1 MKRTALTLTVLILLL
16 VSTLAA
22 QDTAA
27 NDEYITAMTNND
39 PAQRVQLLKAWLN
52 KYGGSGHQY
61 ENFANATVCT
71 EQYQGKSAA
80 EITKYGEAA
89 LKIGGL
95 DNSTKGKVL
104 MMVAAA
110 YVSTGQNLS
119 QARNYAGQLSQLAK
133 TAKGQAAESG
143 NAQLWDQMTLASYA
157 IQGQAYEKEN
167 NLKGAVE
174 AYSTAYN
181 LSKNKQLATSLAQ
194 LGKSSYEAKDYATA
208 EKAFKI
214 AVPALNDFGSTT
226 LYAKTLHRSGK
237 KTEAVKYYKESYNK
251 RKTGEVAYN
260 LGILLAPN
268 GNSNAT
274 VANEA
279 IEYLLAASFL
289 SPANSERAMKLAE
302 GLYFNQNPAYNKIV
316 TDIQAKTKSLEQMT
330 NTFNS
335 KFADKAEDDLT
346 DAEKKEVET
355 LQANI
360 EKAQKD
366 LTALQTQ
373 QQTELEKFQAR
384 IAQTKQK
391 LGIQ

>member
-1 MKRTALTLTVLILLL
+1 MLFLVPTLV
-16 VSTLAA
+16 A

-27 NDEYITAMTNND
+27 NDEYITAMTKND
-39 PAQRVQLLKAWLN
+39 PGERAQLLKTWLS

-71 EQYQGKSAA
+71 SQYPGKTPADT
-80 EITKYGEAA
+80 IKYGEAA

-95 DNSTKGKVL
+95 DSSTKAQVL
-104 MMVAAA
+104 TIVAAM

-119 QARNYAGQLSQLAK
+119 QAKSYAGQVVRLAN
-133 TAKGQAAESG
+133 TAKQQSAEAG
-143 NAQLWDQMTLASYA
+143 NAQVWDQMSGSAYF
-157 IQGQAYEKEN
+157 IQGQAFQKEN
-167 NLKGAVE
+167 DLKGAVD
-174 AYSTAYN
+174 AYSSSYRI
-181 LSKNKQLATSLAQ
+181 LKNKQIATSLAQ
-194 LGKSSYEAKDYATA
+194 LGKSAYEARDYGTA

-226 LYAKTLHRSGK
+226 LFAKTLHRAGK
-237 KTEAVKYYKESYNK
+237 KNDAIKYYKESYNK

-268 GNSNAT
+268 GSSNAS

-289 SPANSERAMKLAE
+289 SPANSEKAMKLAE
-302 GLYFNQNPAYNKIV
+302 GLYFNQNPQYNQIV
-316 TDIQAKTKSLEQMT
+316 KDIQAKTKSLEQMT

-335 KFADKAEDDLT
+335 KFGDKEEDDLS
-346 DAEKKEVET
+346 DAEKSEVKT
-355 LQANI
+355 LLANI

-366 LTALQTQ
+366 LAALQTQ
-373 QQTELEKFQAR
+373 QQTELEKFQTR